1 MYRAVFRLS
10 VLASFCLA
18 QSACHRSSNSVSG
31 TIEVDE
37 VHVAPRF
44 GGRVAKIFAEEGQAL
59 KANDLIV
66 EMDAADL
73 RAQRDVTAAQL
84 NSAQRDVDAQL
95 AQLDFLQADAQRAQD
110 LLKSHTV
117 SPSEA
122 ERAAS
127 AAKTQA
133 KTIEAARMRVEQARA
148 QVAQMD
154 AQLHEMKVLAPA
166 ESILE
171 VLNVKVGD
179 VLPPN
184 REVATLLLPQRL
196 WVRVYVPEPWLG
208 LIKLGDTVRVRVDS
222 FRGKD
227 FTGAVEQINRKAEFT
242 PRNVQT
248 VEDRIRQVFGVKI
261 RLDNRDDKLRAGMAA
276 DIVFPNVPDK

>member
-1 MYRAVFRLS
+1 V
-10 VLASFCLA
+10 
-18 QSACHRSSNSVSG
+18 VSG

-59 KANDLIV
+59 KPGELIV
-66 EMDAADL
+66 EMDAAEL
-73 RAQRDVTAAQL
+73 SAQRDVTAAQL
-84 NSAQRDVDAQL
+84 TSAERD
-95 AQLDFLQADAQRAQD
+95 ADAQRAQE

-117 SPSEA
+117 SPSDA

-133 KTIEAARMRVEQARA
+133 KTVEAARMRVEQARA

-154 AQLHEMKVLAPA
+154 AQLREMKVLAPA
-166 ESILE
+166 DSVLE

-184 REVATLLLPQRL
+184 REVATLILPQRL
-196 WVRVYVPEPWLG
+196 WVRVFVPEPWLG
-208 LIKLGDTVRVRVDS
+208 LIKVGDAVRIRVDS
-222 FRGKD
+222 FRNTEFSG
-227 FTGAVEQINRKAEFT
+227 TVEQINRHAEFT

-248 VEDRIRQVFGVKI
+248 VQDRIRQVFGVKV
-261 RLDNRDDKLRAGMAA
+261 RLDNREDKLRAGMSA
-276 DIVFPNVPDK
+276 DAFFPNVSR